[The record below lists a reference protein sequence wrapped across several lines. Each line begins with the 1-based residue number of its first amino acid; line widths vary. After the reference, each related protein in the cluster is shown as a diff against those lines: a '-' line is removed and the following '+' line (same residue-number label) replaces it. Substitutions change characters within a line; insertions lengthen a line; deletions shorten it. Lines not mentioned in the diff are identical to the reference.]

1 LLLSL
6 NGHLGSPENNLK
18 VFRGV
23 NLAEFSRSNDCR
35 EVTESVRRIPKK
47 AANNGAHEEEAV
59 PMFRTTHAV
68 IGLISLCFL
77 TGAAQAAEETKAA
90 AAADAPAAATDPTVV
105 HTLFETRQLDLIDKG
120 REVVYRFDRKVS
132 DERLLGKGYADDIKL
147 GVKNVGEKGERE
159 VEFKA
164 FTGEQAREPTS
175 WPDLTINPLFIWYLE
190 RAVSSF
196 NSLAGGN
203 QMYIK
208 GTFRAALADKAQI
221 EPTKIDLNGK
231 SIDGYKITVT
241 PFADDKN
248 AGKMQGYEKSRFTM
262 LVSKDAPGYFVDLQS
277 TFESTAA
284 AAPKLEER
292 ISLVGLAGDKQ

>member
-1 LLLSL
+1 MA
-6 NGHLGSPENNLK
+6 P
-18 VFRGV
+18 
-23 NLAEFSRSNDCR
+23 
-35 EVTESVRRIPKK
+35 
-47 AANNGAHEEEAV
+47 HEEEAV
-59 PMFRTTHAV
+59 PMFRTTHAL

-77 TGAAQAAEETKAA
+77 SAAVQAADETPAAAPAA
-90 AAADAPAAATDPTVV
+90 AAGAATDPTPV

-120 REVVYRFDRKVS
+120 GEVAYRFERKVS
-132 DERLLGKGYADDIKL
+132 DEKLLGKAYADDIKL

-164 FTGEQAREPTS
+164 FTGEQAREPSS

-190 RAVSSF
+190 RAVSNF
-196 NSLAGGN
+196 NNLAGGN

-208 GTFRAALADKAQI
+208 AKFRSALGDKAKI

-231 SIDGYKITVT
+231 SIDGYKITVA

-248 AGKMQGYEKSRFTM
+248 ASKMQGYEKSNFTIV
-262 LVSKDAPGYFVDLQS
+262 LSKDAPGYFVDLQS

-292 ISLVGLAGDKQ
+292 ISLVGLAGDKK